1 MGLQSATSMPDGCR
15 LKQGAVDETP
25 FMCYN
30 IGVQLEI
37 GKRSKKRSNY
47 HNKQGEASCPLLTLE
62 RPCH

>member
-37 GKRSKKRSNY
+37 GKRSKK
-47 HNKQGEASCPLLTLE
+47 T
-62 RPCH
+62 